1 VEVEVLV
8 IVAVVADPLTLWV
21 LVIVAVVADPLTLW
35 VLVTVLVVVWVVAGA
50 VEVTVTVGVVTAVVD
65 VSPDSPAYVNW
76 AEATMTV
83 VVPVGDHDAPT
94 P

>member
-1 VEVEVLV
+1 VLV
-8 IVAVVADPLTLWV
+8 IVAVVADPV
-21 LVIVAVVADPLTLW
+21 TLW

-50 VEVTVTVGVVTAVVD
+50 VEVTVTVEDVAVVVD